1 MKNLVTRLREEKEK
15 TRQIR
20 NKIKKVQ
27 KDIINLLTN
36 ADSNFKNIVFNES
49 DKKIYFDIENDNFV
63 LEIHI
68 KRKENDI

>member
-20 NKIKKVQ
+20 NKIEKVQ
-27 KDIINLLTN
+27 KDIVNLLTN

-49 DKKIYFDIENDNFV
+49 NKKIYFNIENDNFM

-68 KRKENDI
+68 KRKERK